1 MLAATSQVCPKG
13 LVAFETL
20 KAVHS
25 KIVGLPVKEKKFF
38 KTREAV
44 DYLFQDIHDAIVNKN
59 YTVEDISEYFVSAG
73 WLISQTSLK
82 QFWRFFRVCMESY
95 ENSNI
100 SSAKKEQHQHSK
112 VATKKGKNSSAV
124 GAEVVTETTSDKS
137 IKDTKILSAEH
148 EHIAPVSYEESV
160 QTERLQPQ
168 SSAHFDLPPD
178 SEDL

>member
-59 YTVEDISEYFVSAG
+59 YTIEDISEYFVSAG
-73 WLISQTSLK
+73 WVISQTSLK
-82 QFWRFFRVCMESY
+82 QFWRFFRACMENHK
-95 ENSNI
+95 NSNI

-112 VATKKGKNSSAV
+112 VATKKGKNSST
-124 GAEVVTETTSDKS
+124 GEAEVFTETTSDKS
-137 IKDTKILSAEH
+137 LKDISAEH
-148 EHIAPVSYEESV
+148 ENIAPVSYKESI
-160 QTERLQPQ
+160 QTESLQPQ
-168 SSAHFDLPPD
+168 SNAHFDLPPD